1 MGSDKE
7 ACFRSTS
14 ATRPC
19 AVHSVHSQRSDTTCP
34 LQNTMDLYT
43 LVPRTLVGVVYPAFA
58 SLKAVLHGSPES
70 AGAWLRYW
78 VVLGVFSLVELIL
91 DPFVNPISYSF
102 PTYLVVKCLFLVW
115 CMLPVSW
122 NGSDILFNQVLFPLF
137 KEHHQEIEEQAEK
150 AKQSLKEKFG
160 DFFKND
166 KNGKTNGNGNS
177 LKENKIENFF
187 KSKDKPVDEKSL
199 KQN

>member
-7 ACFRSTS
+7 TS
-14 ATRPC
+14 RTKAQGKQVC
-19 AVHSVHSQRSDTTCP
+19 APPSPYSP
-34 LQNTMDLYT
+34 LPMDLYT

-78 VVLGVFSLVELIL
+78 VVLGVFSLIELLL
-91 DPFVNPISYSF
+91 DLVINPISYSF

-122 NGSDILFNQVLFPLF
+122 NGSDLLFNQVLFPLF
-137 KEHHQEIEEQAEK
+137 KQHHQEIEEQAEK

-166 KNGKTNGNGNS
+166 KNGKTLVNGNA
-177 LKENKIENFF
+177 LKENG
-187 KSKDKPVDEKSL
+187 
-199 KQN
+199 